1 MVREG
6 QREVLTEMNKI
17 LPFALHLSMAVT
29 RLASA
34 HGRIGRTAPF
44 KWPFS
49 KMGALREKTTAKNKL
64 VIPFFYKA
72 APLHF
77 VMQ

>member
-49 KMGALREKTTAKNKL
+49 KMTPILKSFVKNEFTK
-64 VIPFFYKA
+64 
-72 APLHF
+72 
-77 VMQ
+77 